1 MFTGQDRKRVELQ
14 SLTERVTAPLWLH
27 PALISVIL
35 LALPADWRTRWT
47 SVLLGLAATHIVI
60 AIPRF
65 WLCTAG
71 KKWIAEFPGRW
82 SAAWWSGTCAVA
94 ATWGTFFAWCY
105 CAEASIQPAFVV
117 CHAGLCAGGMT
128 SNVPSYRLMVMFQ
141 SLLILPSVAATLLL
155 GPPGSS
161 GVGLLMLLF
170 YAFLLGQ
177 GRQVHRRFWH
187 TYDLRA
193 EVAKQNVLLRQTNEQ
208 LADANRVAETNQA
221 MLAVAQSAGRLAL
234 WDWDITTGFAQCNE
248 QWFVLHGISSRRNPV
263 TFADW
268 LAIVH
273 PDDKVFAE
281 TEAKRS
287 LNDDVPYCSDY
298 RILGEDGSLRWVN
311 SRGRVWRNDSG
322 APIRMVGASVDI
334 TERMERERFLR
345 QHAEEL
351 QEAMRAKSAFLAHMS
366 HEIRTPMNGVLGMA
380 DLLATT
386 GLNEEQQGFVQTIRH
401 SGAALVAVIN
411 DILDFSK
418 IEAGKL
424 QIESIPFNLHAVLE
438 ECVQLLA
445 DSASTKGNVL
455 RLSQS
460 SDLPVWVMGDPGRIR
475 QIVLNLLSNAI
486 KFTAGGSVTLRTE
499 SNFVDIDR
507 VQASITVTDTGI
519 GISEEAQS
527 RLFQPFS
534 QADSSTTRLHGGTG
548 LGLAISKTLAEM
560 MGGSVS
566 IRSQLGIGSAFSVS
580 LPFSVAT
587 RQETNGQCNVDLA
600 GKRVAAFETDPTDRE
615 ILSVQLRALGL
626 RVDWKES
633 LSDLTSEVA
642 SGRKCAAALISLDCV
657 SEEMLETVGE
667 IRAAAN
673 SDIPVA
679 LITSTR
685 SANDQ
690 QLVDQIG
697 NAALIRKPVRGSVFH
712 ASLEHLL
719 LATRSPS
726 AEVAPP
732 LATNRRGS
740 GIRILVAEDNL
751 VNQRVAASMLAKL
764 GYEVEIAANGA
775 QAVEAVQSREFGA
788 ILMDGHMP
796 VMDGTEA
803 TRRIRSSGSHSV
815 PIIALSASALAGD
828 RESFLAAGMDDYLA
842 KPVQLEEL
850 ARALDKWVGHPETV
864 DAR

>member
-1 MFTGQDRKRVELQ
+1 MD
-14 SLTERVTAPLWLH
+14 
-27 PALISVIL
+27 
-35 LALPADWRTRWT
+35 
-47 SVLLGLAATHIVI
+47 
-60 AIPRF
+60 
-65 WLCTAG
+65 LCH
-71 KKWIAEFPGRW
+71 GRNMG
-82 SAAWWSGTCAVA
+82 A
-94 ATWGTFFAWCY
+94 FFAWCY
-105 CAEASIQPAFVV
+105 CAEATIQPAFVV

-128 SNVPSYRLMVMFQ
+128 SNVPSYRLMVTFQ
-141 SLLILPSVAATLLL
+141 SLLILPSVAATVLL
-155 GPPGSS
+155 GQSGS
-161 GVGLLMLLF
+161 GVALLMLVF

-177 GRQVHRRFWH
+177 GRQVHRRFWQTH
-187 TYDLRA
+187 DLRV
-193 EVAKQNVLLRQTNEQ
+193 EVAKQNALLRETNEQ
-208 LADANRVAETNQA
+208 LAEVNRVAETNQA

-234 WDWDITTGFAQCNE
+234 WDWDIINGSAQCNE
-248 QWFVLHGISSRRNPV
+248 QWFVLHGLFRQRNPV

-268 LAIVH
+268 LATIH
-273 PDDKVFAE
+273 PGDKQFAE
-281 TEAKRS
+281 TEVRRS
-287 LNDDVPYCSDY
+287 LSDDVPYCCDY
-298 RILGEDGSLRWVN
+298 RILGEDGSLRWIN
-311 SRGRVWRNDSG
+311 SRGCVWRNDVG
-322 APIRMVGASVDI
+322 APVRMVGASVDI
-334 TERMERERFLR
+334 TERIERERFLR

-351 QEAMRAKSAFLAHMS
+351 QEAISAKSAFLAHMS
-366 HEIRTPMNGVLGMA
+366 HEIRTPMNGVLGVA

-386 GLNEEQQGFVQTIRH
+386 GLTEEQQGLVQTIRH

-424 QIESIPFNLHAVLE
+424 QIESIAFNLHAVLE

-486 KFTAGGSVTLRTE
+486 KFTTGGSVTLQTE
-499 SNFVDIDR
+499 CSLVDIDR
-507 VQASITVTDTGI
+507 VQVSITVTDTGI

-548 LGLAISKTLAEM
+548 LGLAITKTLAEM
-560 MGGSVS
+560 MDGSVS
-566 IRSQLGIGSAFSVS
+566 IRSKIGSGSAFSVS

-587 RQETNGQCNVDLA
+587 RQETNGQCNVDFA
-600 GKRVAAFETDPTDRE
+600 GKRVAAFEADPTDRE

-626 RVDWKES
+626 RVEWTES
-633 LSDLTSEVA
+633 LGDLTREVA
-642 SGRKCAAALISLDCV
+642 SSRKCAAALISLDCV

-690 QLVDQIG
+690 QLVVQIG

-712 ASLEHLL
+712 ASLKHLL
-719 LATRSPS
+719 LATRSSS

-732 LATNRRGS
+732 AATSRRGS

-764 GYEVEIAANGA
+764 GYEVEIAVNGA

-803 TRRIRSSGSHSV
+803 TRRIRSSGLPSV

-850 ARALDKWVGHPETV
+850 ARTLDKWVRRPETV
-864 DAR
+864 DVG

>member
-1 MFTGQDRKRVELQ
+1 MHPEQNRKTVELQ

-27 PALISVIL
+27 PALIAVIL
-35 LALPADWRTRWT
+35 ATLPADWRSRWGL
-47 SVLLGLAATHIVI
+47 VLLALAATHFAI
-60 AIPRF
+60 AAPRF

-71 KKWIAEFPGRW
+71 KKWIADFPNRW

-94 ATWGTFFAWCY
+94 ATWGMFFAWCY
-105 CAEASIQPAFVV
+105 CAEATIQPIFVV

-128 SNVPSYRLMVMFQ
+128 SNVPSYRLMVAFQ
-141 SLLILPSVAATLLL
+141 SLLILPSVAAGVLL
-155 GPPGSS
+155 GPPGSA

-187 TYDLRA
+187 THDLRA
-193 EVAKQNVLLRQTNEQ
+193 EVAAQNRLLRE
-208 LADANRVAETNQA
+208 ANRAAETNQA
-221 MLAVAQSAGRLAL
+221 MLALAQSAGRLAL
-234 WDWDITTGFAQCNE
+234 WDWDITTGHAQCND
-248 QWFVLHGISSRRNPV
+248 QWFVLHGVSSRPNSV

-268 LAIVH
+268 LATVH
-273 PDDKVFAE
+273 PEDKELAE
-281 TEAKRS
+281 AEARRS
-287 LNDDVPYCSDY
+287 LSDDVPYCSDY
-298 RILGEDGSLRWVN
+298 RIVGDDGSIRWVN
-311 SRGRVWRNDSG
+311 SRGRVWRNDAG
-322 APIRMVGASVDI
+322 APVRMVGASVDI
-334 TERMERERFLR
+334 SERIEREQFLR
-345 QHAEEL
+345 RHSLEL

-401 SGAALVAVIN
+401 SGAGLVAVIN

-424 QIESIPFNLHAVLE
+424 QIEAIPFNLQSVLE

-445 DSASTKGNVL
+445 DSASTRGNVL

-460 SDLPVWVMGDPGRIR
+460 ADLPVWVVGDPGRLR
-475 QIVLNLLSNAI
+475 QIALNLLSNAI
-486 KFTAGGSVTLRTE
+486 KFTMGGSVTLQTE
-499 SNFVDIDR
+499 CTFVEIDR
-507 VQASITVTDTGI
+507 VQVCVTVTDTGI
-519 GISEEAQS
+519 GISEEAQR

-534 QADSSTTRLHGGTG
+534 QADSSTTRVHGGTG
-548 LGLAISKTLAEM
+548 LGLAITKMLVEM

-566 IRSQLGIGSAFSVS
+566 IRSQVGTGSAFSAL
-580 LPFSVAT
+580 LPFAVAT
-587 RQETNGQCNVDLA
+587 HQEANGVCNIELA
-600 GKRVAAFETDPTDRE
+600 GKRVVAYEADPADRE
-615 ILSVQLRALGL
+615 ILAVQLRALGL
-626 RVDWKES
+626 RVHWQDS
-633 LSDLTSEVA
+633 LEVLAKEVA
-642 SGRKCAAALISLDCV
+642 SGQDCAAALISLDCV
-657 SEEMLETVGE
+657 SEEMLETVAE
-667 IRAAAN
+667 LRAGAN
-673 SDIPVA
+673 PNIPVA

-685 SANDQ
+685 SPNDQ
-690 QLVDQIG
+690 QLVDQVG
-697 NAALIRKPVRGSVFH
+697 KAALIRKPVRGSVFH

-719 LATRSPS
+719 LATRLPS
-726 AEVAPP
+726 VDVTSP
-732 LATNRRGS
+732 LATTRRGS

-764 GYEVEIAANGA
+764 GYEVEIAVNGA
-775 QAVEAVQSREFGA
+775 QAVEAVQAREFGA

-803 TRRIRSSGSHSV
+803 TRRIRSSGLPSV